1 MTETYH
7 AVQYTQ
13 YGGPEVL
20 GVVELQAP
28 HPGPRE
34 VLVRVLAAG
43 VNPIAWKLRTGALAA
58 MMPVE
63 FPAVPGGDVAGDVE
77 ETGDGVC
84 GLTVGDEVFGSI
96 GSGGYAE
103 LALAPAGQLARKP
116 EAVSW
121 EVAAALPV
129 AANTAYQAL
138 TDIGLKPG
146 ETLVVDGAAGGVG
159 TVTVQLARHLGATV
173 IGTSSEHNH
182 EYLRSLTAEPV
193 TYGDGLA
200 ERIRVLSHKGV
211 DAALD
216 MAGKGS
222 LPALIDVVGGPE
234 RVATIA
240 AFNAAELGVRFVSA
254 DTDEL
259 PKRLARA
266 AALAASGEAS

>member
-34 VLVRVLAAG
+34 VLVRVRAAG

-63 FPAVPGGDVAGDVE
+63 FPAVPGGDVADDVE

-116 EAVSW
+116 EAVSCPGFRG
-121 EVAAALPV
+121 VRDRVIKRSAGLPR
-129 AANTAYQAL
+129 
-138 TDIGLKPG
+138 
-146 ETLVVDGAAGGVG
+146 
-159 TVTVQLARHLGATV
+159 LAPST
-173 IGTSSEHNH
+173 
-182 EYLRSLTAEPV
+182 PV
-193 TYGDGLA
+193 
-200 ERIRVLSHKGV
+200 RIR
-211 DAALD
+211 
-216 MAGKGS
+216 
-222 LPALIDVVGGPE
+222 
-234 RVATIA
+234 
-240 AFNAAELGVRFVSA
+240 
-254 DTDEL
+254 
-259 PKRLARA
+259 
-266 AALAASGEAS
+266 

>member
-1 MTETYH
+1 M
-7 AVQYTQ
+7 
-13 YGGPEVL
+13 
-20 GVVELQAP
+20 
-28 HPGPRE
+28 
-34 VLVRVLAAG
+34 
-43 VNPIAWKLRTGALAA
+43 
-58 MMPVE
+58 
-63 FPAVPGGDVAGDVE
+63 
-77 ETGDGVC
+77 
-84 GLTVGDEVFGSI
+84 
-96 GSGGYAE
+96 
-103 LALAPAGQLARKP
+103 
-116 EAVSW
+116 
-121 EVAAALPV
+121 
-129 AANTAYQAL
+129 
-138 TDIGLKPG
+138 
-146 ETLVVDGAAGGVG
+146 
-159 TVTVQLARHLGATV
+159 

-266 AALAASGEAS
+266 AALAASGERRAASGEAS